1 VDAARHKIVS
11 SERWHQ
17 ALRKWNEWLS
27 VQKTYS
33 PEQVSTLR
41 ADINERVAA
50 MSPQELETFLNEMEE
65 RLKVLMGPDAAE
77 ARQWIGQI
85 LAVARNPETHFGG
98 PLPDVA
104 HMTAGQI
111 REELNRFQQ
120 QRAVRQQGQAAFDRS
135 RQRQVQATLEMHQ
148 ARREASSAEPR
159 AAATFP
165 EPQIPYRSPYT
176 RFGPP
181 RRGVSSRAIY
191 RIGPWGEPIYWD
203 PLRQWLPW
211 ESRW

>member
-1 VDAARHKIVS
+1 VDAERYNIVS
-11 SERWHQ
+11 SDRWHQ
-17 ALRKWNEWLS
+17 AVRKWNEWLA

-33 PEQVSTLR
+33 PEQVSVLR
-41 ADINERVAA
+41 ADLNDRVSA
-50 MSPQELETFLNEMEE
+50 MSPQELETFLTDMEE
-65 RLKVLMGPDAAE
+65 RLDVLLSPDAGE
-77 ARQWIGQI
+77 ARQWIAQI
-85 LAVARNPETHFGG
+85 LAVARHPETHFGG

-104 HMTAGQI
+104 HMTASQI

-120 QRAVRQQGQAAFDRS
+120 QRAARQQGQAAFDRA
-135 RQRQVQATLEMHQ
+135 RQQQVQTTLNMHN
-148 ARREASSAEPR
+148 ARREASAAAPR
-159 AAATFP
+159 TAATFP

-181 RRGVSSRAIY
+181 GRAVSSRTIY